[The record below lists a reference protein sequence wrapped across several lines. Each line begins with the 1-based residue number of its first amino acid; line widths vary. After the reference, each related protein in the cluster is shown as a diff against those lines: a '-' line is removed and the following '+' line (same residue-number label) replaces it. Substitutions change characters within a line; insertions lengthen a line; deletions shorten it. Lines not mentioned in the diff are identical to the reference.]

1 MCGDAYRRYIGTQ
14 REVLVMCGSV
24 CQCALGGTWLEG
36 GWWCVEVHVC
46 EQGQRYVEECMI
58 VRREEGGMCEG
69 VGIRLLLTMKGSL
82 LKLNWM
88 GATAP

>member
-1 MCGDAYRRYIGTQ
+1 MWKCVSVCIGRCMVGRRVVVCGDKG
-14 REVLVMCGSV
+14 VGGCGWFVM
-24 CQCALGGTWLEG
+24 WR
-36 GWWCVEVHVC
+36 CVEVHVC